1 MKHNLIAA
9 ITICAAFVGPAIS
22 QDKQVLRLG
31 MQGTEG
37 DPQFLGVTEAARVLE
52 ESSDG
57 RLTLEIFPNSQLGN
71 FNEMI
76 EQLQLGELDFT
87 LNPFGG
93 FDPWVGRAVLA
104 STPYVVRDFD
114 HLQAIIA
121 SDWGQGVV
129 NELVDEE
136 GLRIIDS
143 WYFGTRHTT
152 SNRPLN
158 GPEDF
163 DGLRLRVPNSAPL
176 LSWATAMGSSPTPVA
191 FAEVYL
197 ALQTNQVDGQENP
210 LPTIA
215 AMAFMEVQSH
225 LALTGHLVQDQAI
238 VVSEMNWSRLS
249 ADDQALVIAAFEAGG
264 EVNNAVVNERE
275 ASLVAQFAEAG
286 ATVTEPDRA
295 ALTEL
300 MAPVYS
306 ELDDTFGAGAVETLT
321 AIGN

>member
-1 MKHNLIAA
+1 MKKKLIAA
-9 ITICAAFVGPAIS
+9 IAICATFVAPALA
-22 QDKQVLRLG
+22 QDAQVLRLG

-37 DPQFLGVTEAARVLE
+37 DPQFLGVTEAARVLA

-76 EQLQLGELDFT
+76 EQLRLGELDFT

-93 FDPWVGRAVLA
+93 FDPWVERAVLA

-114 HLQAIIA
+114 HLQTIIS
-121 SDWGQGVV
+121 SDWGQAVV
-129 NELVDEE
+129 DELVAEE
-136 GLRIIDS
+136 GIRIIDS

-152 SNRPLN
+152 TNRPL
-158 GPEDF
+158 EETSDF

-176 LSWATAMGSSPTPVA
+176 LSWASAMGASPTPVA

-210 LPTIA
+210 LPTID
-215 AMAFMEVQSH
+215 AMKFMEVQSH

-238 VVSEMNWSRLS
+238 VVSEVNWSALS
-249 ADDQALVIAAFEAGG
+249 PEDQALVSEAFEAGG
-264 EVNNAVVNERE
+264 VVNNAVVNDRE
-275 ASLVAQFAEAG
+275 ASLIAQFTAAG

-295 ALTEL
+295 ALTAL

-306 ELDDTFGAGAVETLT
+306 ELDARFGAGSVETLS
-321 AIGN
+321 ALGN